1 MGRRGIP
8 ADSSVLSLSLVRKK
22 KKGKGSERG
31 FGRGFIGWR
40 SAVKRERVGAR
51 PATDR
56 RRRRCATLGTL
67 GRVATSAPA
76 ARRGGA
82 GESQQGR
89 RRRWAG

>member
-8 ADSSVLSLSLVRKK
+8 ADGSVLSLSLMRK

-40 SAVKRERVGAR
+40 SVVKRERVGAW
-51 PATDR
+51 PATDQR
-56 RRRRCATLGTL
+56 RRRRAPSGTL
-67 GRVATSAPA
+67 GRVAASAPA

-89 RRRWAG
+89 RGRWAG